1 MTLKVS
7 VGIGL
12 RDERWEETVEWAVE
26 VERLGVDSIWSS
38 ETWGFDAATPI
49 AFIAA
54 RTQTIGLGTSIMQ
67 VGARTPAAVAM
78 TALSLS
84 SMSGGRFMLGLG
96 TSGPVVIEGW
106 HGVPFARPYTR
117 LRETVEIVRLATSG
131 ERLAYE
137 GLAHRLPLK
146 QGMRPLRA
154 AAAPRP
160 IEIHL
165 ATLGP
170 RSLEMTGEL
179 ADGWIASSFIA
190 EHASVFLKHL
200 RIGAERAG
208 RSLDDIERRAG
219 GVVEFGDL
227 EQLLPVR
234 KPGFAFEMGAMG
246 SPEHNFYRN
255 AYARQG
261 YAELTERVLALWLE
275 RRRDEAAAPH
285 SRRARDRFELPWRR
299 GAGARSH
306 TCLPRQRHHHP
317 QRRAGGRHPARP
329 PRDHGSLHGSGR
341 SGQQRTGPGHG
352 SRGLSFV
359 PGDSFNQ
366 TVATILAGTL
376 APANLS

>member
-154 AAAPRP
+154 AVAPRP

-246 SPEHNFYRN
+246 PPEHNFYRN

-275 RRRDEAAAPH
+275 RRRDEAAALIPDELVIG
-285 SRRARDRFELPWRR
+285 SNFLGDEAQVRDRIRGYRDNGITTLSVAPAGDTLRDRLETMARFMDLVGQVNSEPARDTE
-299 GAGARSH
+299 
-306 TCLPRQRHHHP
+306 
-317 QRRAGGRHPARP
+317 AGG
-329 PRDHGSLHGSGR
+329 
-341 SGQQRTGPGHG
+341 
-352 SRGLSFV
+352 
-359 PGDSFNQ
+359 
-366 TVATILAGTL
+366 
-376 APANLS
+376 